1 MLDLERSDLRLEDAP
16 STLIPVSEKFGVNP
30 SLVSIILK
38 ALYKSLR
45 KKDGNFLEVFEGRYV
60 NGAKGSLVEAGLVIE
75 DNNCLRL
82 TEKTIIIFKEASK
95 LQKELASSKCIVRF
109 GTFLV

>member
-45 KKDGNFLEVFEGRYV
+45 KKDGNFPEVFEGRYV

-82 TEKTIIIFKEASK
+82 TEKTIKEASK